1 MGQSQLQG
9 CVLKEKDVF
18 SPAPLLLPAG
28 WNADVKTGAEAVIL
42 PHLACG
48 IHMSRMAMPCK
59 EARSLMAK

>member
-18 SPAPLLLPAG
+18 SPAPLLPAG
-28 WNADVKTGAEAVIL
+28 WNADVKTGAEAVFL
-42 PHLACG
+42 LHLACG

-59 EARSLMAK
+59 EASSLMAK